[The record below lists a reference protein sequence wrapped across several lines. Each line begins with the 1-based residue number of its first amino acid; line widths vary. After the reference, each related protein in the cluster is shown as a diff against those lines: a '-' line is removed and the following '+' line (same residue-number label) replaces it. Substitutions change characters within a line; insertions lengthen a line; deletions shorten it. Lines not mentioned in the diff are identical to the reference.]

1 MIKDSCIDNE
11 FKNVLPDVP
20 IIMGS
25 VVHVHDGKTVNIHP
39 YSRKLKML
47 RAELFSLLTL
57 CQS

>member
-1 MIKDSCIDNE
+1 MVKDSCIDNE

-25 VVHVHDGKTVNIHP
+25 VVHVYDGKTVNIHP

>member
-1 MIKDSCIDNE
+1 MVKDSCIDNE

-39 YSRKLKML
+39 IIISEILNKFFLIDI
-47 RAELFSLLTL
+47 F
-57 CQS
+57 